1 MGAPPWRVGNR
12 GTAIHAEN
20 WHGHLDTS
28 NAHVVSSLMH
38 WEHQKKM
45 NLSHLR
51 TFAAI
56 VDAGGIHRAAAR
68 LHLTQPAASRQ
79 IQALEAELGVLLFDR
94 IGRRLYLTSEGE
106 DLLGRSRRLLSE
118 VESLSERASALSK
131 GDTGILRVGA
141 TPMVIENTLSGFLEH
156 WRSRHPSVEVRLIED
171 GGNALPRR
179 LDHGEIHFG
188 IMAVDDTRFRFR
200 LLYPVHGLAVVRKN
214 GHRLSRRRTIDVA
227 ELMDEPLMLLRGE
240 YASRDWFETAC
251 KVGRIQPRVR
261 LESGS
266 PHAAIALAATG
277 YGVAVVP
284 STAVLPREHI
294 CGIPLTQRGAGIGR
308 WLRLVW
314 EPQRFVAA
322 YAETFASDLV
332 EYCRRNY
339 PGYEFSRRA
348 PQLPRPKSI
357 A

>member
-1 MGAPPWRVGNR
+1 
-12 GTAIHAEN
+12 
-20 WHGHLDTS
+20 
-28 NAHVVSSLMH
+28 
-38 WEHQKKM
+38 M
-45 NLSHLR
+45 NLHHLR

-68 LHLTQPAASRQ
+68 LNLTQPAASRQ

-106 DLLGRSRRLLSE
+106 DLLRRSRRLLAE
-118 VESLSERASALSK
+118 AQSLSERASALRK

-141 TPMVIENTLSGFLEH
+141 TPMVIENTLSGFLDH
-156 WRSRHPSVEVRLIED
+156 WRRRHPTVEIQLIED
-171 GGNALPRR
+171 GGIALPRR

-200 LLYPVHGLAVVRKN
+200 LLYPVHGLAVVTRK
-214 GHRLSRRRTIDVA
+214 HRFGRHRTIDVTD
-227 ELMDEPLMLLRGE
+227 LTDEPLMLLRGE

-251 KVGRIQPRVR
+251 KVARIQPRVL

-266 PHAAIALAATG
+266 PHASIALAAIG
-277 YGVAVVP
+277 YGIAVVP
-284 STAVLPREHI
+284 STVLFPREHVR
-294 CGIPLTQRGAGIGR
+294 GIPLTQRGAPIGR

-314 EPQRFVAA
+314 EPQRFLAA
-322 YAETFASDLV
+322 YAETFVNDLV
-332 EYCRRNY
+332 DYCRRNY
-339 PGYEFSRRA
+339 PGHEFSRHA
-348 PQLPRPKSI
+348 PQVPRPI